1 LTNENPHMPPR
12 ESEGDL
18 RQEIASM
25 LNLFS
30 FNTEVSKPIKGRS
43 GVMHEIDII
52 AKKRDGQTRLLIKT
66 KSVDEGTFLRIDE
79 VLSFW
84 AQIFDTTVDRGAI
97 VTTCKVSDPAAKFA
111 KHHEIL
117 LVSGKR
123 KSELRYKILESE
135 MFQAL
140 IQSQK

>member
-1 LTNENPHMPPR
+1 MPPR

-79 VLSFW
+79 VLSF
-84 AQIFDTTVDRGAI
+84 
-97 VTTCKVSDPAAKFA
+97 CKVSDPAAKFA